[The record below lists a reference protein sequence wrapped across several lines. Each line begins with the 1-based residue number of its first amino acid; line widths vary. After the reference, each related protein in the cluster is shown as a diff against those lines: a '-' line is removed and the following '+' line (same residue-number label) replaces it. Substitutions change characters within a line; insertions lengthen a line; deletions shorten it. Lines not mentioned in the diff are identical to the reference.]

1 LPVLARCG
9 LVHCV
14 RDCLACPTTVVVLP
28 VLARCGL
35 VHCVRDCLACPT
47 TVVLP
52 VPRPLSCL
60 SHDRCLACPTTVVLP
75 VFTPVLPVLGAC
87 PRGLSPGFPG
97 LACRCPRFRRLAC
110 PRVLVLA
117 CCPRVLVPRLSC
129 LSRARCPAPVGPA
142 PVVLPVL
149 SSSVASPSGSACCPL
164 SCGSRYLGL
173 RPPCLS

>member
-14 RDCLACPTTVVVLP
+14 RDCLACPTTVVVGGSLS
-28 VLARCGL
+28 
-35 VHCVRDCLACPT
+35 CLSSRVAASCIASVT
-47 TVVLP
+47 VLP